1 MGRGM
6 VPRTLWG
13 FPPKRAGGFLE
24 ILPGIDDNA
33 GVNVTRMLLAD
44 DHAVVRAG
52 LRNSLANLAEIQVVG
67 EVGDGPSLIEALGT
81 LKPDFLVTDVAM
93 PEFEP
98 ISAVKHIKA
107 EFPALKIL
115 VVSAYDDEAYVVGL
129 LGAGVDGYHLK
140 DQPLSDLQLAV
151 QRILAGERW
160 LSTPLLDRLIQRRR
174 TVNPVPSP
182 MLSHR
187 QRELLRLLAQGHE
200 NRKIAQLM
208 DLSVKTVENQLTGL
222 YRALEVNSRY
232 EAMNYAM
239 HHPEVLALATDE
251 DKAPPA
257 PLDASLTVLVVDD
270 NARYRR
276 ELSRLIGKSFSR
288 IAVYEAEDTQEAL
301 RLAQRVPI
309 QLALV
314 DVVLR
319 EEDGIQCT
327 RRLKANS
334 PMTRIILIS
343 AYPDREFR
351 RLGLNA
357 GAIAFLDKKDLD
369 AGALRQFIQDAIG

>member
-1 MGRGM
+1 MGI
-6 VPRTLWG
+6 
-13 FPPKRAGGFLE
+13 PPETSGGFSWN
-24 ILPGIDDNA
+24 LPAIGDNA
-33 GVNVTRMLLAD
+33 VMNVTRMLLAD

-52 LRNSLANLAEIQVVG
+52 LRNSLANLAEIEVVG
-67 EVGDGPSLIEALGT
+67 EAGDGPGLFAALGT
-81 LKPDFLVTDVAM
+81 FKPDFLVIDVAM

-98 ISAVKHIKA
+98 ISAVKHIKG
-107 EFPALKIL
+107 EYPALKIL

-160 LSTPLLDRLIQRRR
+160 LSAPLLDRLIQRRR
-174 TVNPVPSP
+174 AFNPAPGLV
-182 MLSHR
+182 LSHR
-187 QRELLRLLAQGHE
+187 QRELLRLLAQGYE

-232 EAMNYAM
+232 EAMTYAM

-257 PLDASLTVLVVDD
+257 PPDASLTVLVVDD

-276 ELSRLIGKSFSR
+276 ELSRLIGKSFQR

-334 PMTRIILIS
+334 PTTRIILIS

-369 AGALRQFIQDAIG
+369 AGALRQFIQDAMG